1 MCANISA
8 CLLAAGFLGC
18 LTALDLRNGIPSQ
31 EKLSAENQVPTNGEV
46 VALDIYRA
54 AVVVSVGVAILSLCL

>member
-54 AVVVSVGVAILSLCL
+54 TVVVSVGVAILSLCL

>member
-31 EKLSAENQVPTNGEV
+31 EKLSAENQVLTNGEV
-46 VALDIYRA
+46 VALDIYKA
-54 AVVVSVGVAILSLCL
+54 AVVVSVGVAILSVCL